1 MNGEELIWLTLCERL
16 SVPSPAQLKRMISAS
31 EFIQWMV
38 YLETEQDRISVDQVY
53 LASIATECRRSYVK
67 DPNKYTIKHFLSLFK
82 KQQPESKKPQ
92 TREEAAAIAKA
103 SIFGSLGLSGLRKKE

>member
-82 KQQPESKKPQ
+82 KTQEYKKPQ